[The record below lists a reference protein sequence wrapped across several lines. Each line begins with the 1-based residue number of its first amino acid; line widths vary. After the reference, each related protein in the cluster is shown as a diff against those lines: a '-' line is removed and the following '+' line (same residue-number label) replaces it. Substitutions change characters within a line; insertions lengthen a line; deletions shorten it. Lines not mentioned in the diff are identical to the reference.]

1 MSKSTLIKD
10 LKPPSPP
17 PPIEQPDE
25 DVTVQEVLS
34 EIEKEITP
42 TDQISNQ
49 ILQQQLLQQQLLQQ
63 QLLQQQQQ
71 VPNTTEDSKSNFVV
85 NIISQLM
92 SVFKD
97 QTNYFVLIVVLHLVF
112 QNINIVNI
120 LKIDNVPFV
129 TQQPIVVYLLKSVV
143 FALILIVCKAII

>member
-10 LKPPSPP
+10 LKPPSP